1 MPTRKRPIA
10 AVQGNSTQVDR
21 RDAEAKDQHGTTL
34 LHRVRNMWQFAN
46 LCQWVYIFG
55 KAAKIDDAIDIDEIE
70 AACLKPDSVL
80 LADLALAILKL
91 ISSHRGLTHDILDDQ
106 LRKQYLAKAPEKNP
120 FGDLDTPHRFTD
132 FEVVDKIKVLQQL
145 TQWTML
151 YSERIRDKMEEQK
164 DTEQTNWRIEPYGW
178 DREDRTYFVLDD
190 NRIYRLTEPPP
201 VEARPKT
208 KKNKSARNG
217 RRSSQR
223 FGAASHGHDMA
234 HEEQSNGTE
243 ATDNGLGG
251 QIWECLAITL
261 QDVRDFLSGLDK
273 TRDQNEKV
281 LRRQLET
288 HLVPILEKQEEAQKR
303 KELQKQR
310 ELMSLEKMANA
321 KRSSRIAGRA
331 EKQKQEE
338 KAKEDE
344 QMRKDA
350 DDAKRREE
358 QQRLLMEKERDFRMF
373 SRQRRLQEREARRRQ
388 HQEELA
394 QLSEDS
400 RRASSGAGRVSERR
414 LQAEL
419 DKNRQ
424 ALLDLEQEEEDWVFD
439 CRCGLYGKV
448 DDGSHSVACERCN
461 VWQHSQ
467 CLGIDQQ
474 EADGPNFSFI
484 CGPCQRRD
492 EAAKSSPRA
501 IIKLKLHSKVCTDM
515 YTQPSPVSS
524 GSLAGQFQRQMP
536 DSGSEVDRTI
546 TVATLETHGA
556 GSGEQQTPDADA
568 VLSQGT
574 ATSRP
579 VELDV
584 ISNAHLG
591 PRSET
596 VDYKTET
603 SKERTG
609 PELQDSRCNSST
621 SPRELVSLQ
630 DVPEKREGPLSC
642 LEGGSRPNGQGSSAT
657 AKARMA

>member
-10 AVQGNSTQVDR
+10 AVQGNNTEAEADH
-21 RDAEAKDQHGTTL
+21 RDAEAKDQHTTTL

-91 ISSHRGLTHDILDDQ
+91 MSSHRGLTHDILDDQ

-120 FGDLDTPHRFTD
+120 FGDVDTPRRFTD
-132 FEVVDKIKVLQQL
+132 FDVVDKIKVLQQL

-164 DTEQTNWRIEPYGW
+164 DTEQTSWRIEPYGW
-178 DREDRTYFVLDD
+178 DREDRTYYVLDD
-190 NRIYRLTEPPP
+190 NRIYRLTELPP
-201 VEARPKT
+201 VQAQPKT
-208 KKNKSARNG
+208 KRSKSARNG

-223 FGAASHGHDMA
+223 SGAASDGLDTTQ
-234 HEEQSNGTE
+234 EEQSNNTE
-243 ATDNGLGG
+243 TTDNGLGG

-288 HLVPILEKQEEAQKR
+288 HLIPILEKQEEAQKR

-350 DDAKRREE
+350 DNAKRREE
-358 QQRLLMEKERDFRMF
+358 QQRLSMEKERDFRMF

-400 RRASSGAGRVSERR
+400 RRASCGAGRVSERR

-424 ALLDLEQEEEDWVFD
+424 LLQDLEQEEEDWVFD
-439 CRCGLYGKV
+439 CKCGLYGKV

-484 CGPCQRRD
+484 CSPCQRRD

-501 IIKLKLHSKVCTDM
+501 IIKLKLHSKT
-515 YTQPSPVSS
+515 
-524 GSLAGQFQRQMP
+524 QRQMP
-536 DSGSEVDRTI
+536 DSGSEGDRTI

-556 GSGEQQTPDADA
+556 GSGEQQTPDADT
-568 VLSQGT
+568 VLGYDT
-574 ATSRP
+574 VTSRP
-579 VELDV
+579 FEVDD
-584 ISNAHLG
+584 ISIARLG
-591 PRSET
+591 PTNGT
-596 VDYKTET
+596 VEYKAET

-609 PELQDSRCNSST
+609 PELQDSSHNSST
-621 SPRELVSLQ
+621 SPKELLSLQ
-630 DVPEKREGPLSC
+630 DVPEKNEGPLRC
-642 LEGGSRPNGQGSSAT
+642 LEGGSRSNGQESSAT
-657 AKARMA
+657 VEARMA